1 MNTIYSK
8 SEYTMDQIGAMRVFL
23 RVIQTGSFSAA
34 AREQNTSQA
43 TVSKKISALED
54 KLGVKLITR
63 TSRELSLTQAGQEYF
78 GHCVSILQEIDEVE
92 ANVRSQVSTPKGT
105 LRIAAPAPI
114 ARMLLAPLIAEFL
127 NEYPEIEVDLV
138 IDERHIDLVA
148 EGIDIA
154 IRAKKLED
162 SSLIARPLF
171 RNPLQLVASPD
182 YLAKH
187 DTPTRPSDLKSH
199 NCIVYTFNRSL
210 NNWHFIEDNQEVSI
224 PVRGSVRSNSGE
236 TNLELAL
243 AGLGITQLPIWM
255 MDRYLESGE
264 LVQVLNDFSSDTVP
278 INAIYPHSRHI
289 PLKIRCFVDF
299 IQEKLR
305 GKYP

>member
-1 MNTIYSK
+1 
-8 SEYTMDQIGAMRVFL
+8 MDQLGAMRVFL

-34 AREQNTSQA
+34 AREKNTSQA
-43 TVSKKISALED
+43 TISKKISALED

-63 TSRELSLTQAGQEYF
+63 TSRELSLTQTGQQYYE
-78 GHCVSILQEIDEVE
+78 HCVNILQEIDEVE
-92 ANVRSQVSTPKGT
+92 ASVRSQVSSPKGT
-105 LRIAAPAPI
+105 LRIAAPAPLSRI
-114 ARMLLAPLIAEFL
+114 LLAPLIAEFL
-127 NEYPEIEVDLV
+127 YEYPEIEIDMV

-171 RNPLQLVASPD
+171 SNPLLLVASPS
-182 YLAKH
+182 YLEKH
-187 DTPTRPSDLKSH
+187 GIPTQHNELKYH
-199 NCIVYTFNRSL
+199 KCIVYTFKHSL
-210 NNWHFIEDNQEVSI
+210 NNWHFIDKGHQISI
-224 PVRGSVRSNSGE
+224 PVRGIFRSNSGE
-236 TNLELAL
+236 TNLEMAL
-243 AGLGITQLPIWM
+243 AGVGITQLPIWM
-255 MDRYLESGE
+255 TDRYLESGD
-264 LVQVLNDFSSDTVP
+264 LVQVLGSYPSDTVP

-289 PLKIRCFVDF
+289 PLKVRCFVDF